1 MLQWKTLLTSKI
13 ALTLAAAAA
22 VSVVAVGGTYAN
34 FTATPTTISSN
45 AFTAGSL
52 TMSRSGTGAVFSAGA
67 MKIGDT
73 AAGSITINNTG
84 NLAGVYTLDGSMT
97 GSSVIGSALQIAIY
111 KDVDSSGTPIYTG
124 SLAGLGS
131 LALGTFAASSGSH
144 VYYFHI
150 SLPTQGSN
158 ALDNA
163 LQGLT
168 ASETFTWNATQA

>member
-13 ALTLAAAAA
+13 SLTLAAVGA

-52 TMSRSGTGAVFSAGA
+52 TMSRSGTGAIFSAGS

-73 AAGSITINNTG
+73 ATGSITINNTG
-84 NLAGVYTLDGSMT
+84 NLAGVYTLDSSMT
-97 GSSVIGSALQIAIY
+97 GSSVLGSALQVAIY

-124 SLAGLGS
+124 ALSGLGS
-131 LALGTFAASSGSH
+131 LALGSFAATNGSH
-144 VYYFHI
+144 VYYFHL

-158 ALDNA
+158 GADNL